1 MITNIALQ
9 ALLTF
14 SPFAGRVEGPDLQ
27 REEKVSVAAK
37 LSQDGVHSGAF
48 VRAALLVTV
57 RKGWHVNSASPS
69 DENLI
74 ATSAAFL
81 PPHGLNVAD
90 LRYPRGTAKRFAF
103 SDVPLD
109 VYEGTVIIVLKI
121 AVAQDLKPGD
131 YTLPVEIS
139 YQACNNDVCLAPSTA
154 RVVIPV
160 HVLPPD
166 VPPVPA
172 NPGLFSG
179 SSEN

>member
-1 MITNIALQ
+1 MITGIALL
-9 ALLTF
+9 ALISL
-14 SPFAGRVEGPDLQ
+14 SPFAGLADETVLQ
-27 REEKVSVAAK
+27 KEDNVSVAAK

-48 VRAALLVTV
+48 IRAALLVTV

-74 ATSAAFL
+74 ATSAVFL
-81 PPHGLNVAD
+81 PPPGLTVAE

-103 SDVPLD
+103 SDLPLD

-121 AVAQDLKPGD
+121 SVAPDLKPGE

-139 YQACNNDVCLAPSTA
+139 YQACNNDVCLPPSTA

-160 HVLPPD
+160 HVLAPD